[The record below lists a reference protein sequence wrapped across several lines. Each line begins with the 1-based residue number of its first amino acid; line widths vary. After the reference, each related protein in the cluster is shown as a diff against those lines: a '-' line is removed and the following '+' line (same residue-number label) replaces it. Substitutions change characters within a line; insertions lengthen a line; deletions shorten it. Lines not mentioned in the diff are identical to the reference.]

1 MVLQGNMFT
10 LETLIMI
17 MKRCAFCL
25 FFGIIVQWFTDSM
38 IMAQTMEIPVKN
50 QFSLFAKILT
60 YDRNFTHRSGKQIV
74 LGIIYQRTFRSSS
87 AAKDEIISLIEISEG
102 NVLGE
107 IPLRYELIDVSS
119 TIDLLESI
127 GRLKINILYV
137 TPLRAFSLDRISKIT
152 QSKKILTL
160 TGVSQYAEE
169 GLAVSLG
176 IKNDRPQIVINLSSA
191 KAEGAD
197 FSSNFLKLT
206 RVIQ

>member
-1 MVLQGNMFT
+1 M
-10 LETLIMI
+10 MI
-17 MKRCAFCL
+17 MKRCAFSL
-25 FFGIIVQWFTDSM
+25 IFGIIVQWFAAGM

-60 YDRNFTHRSGKQIV
+60 YDRNFTNRSNKQIV

-87 AAKDEIISLIEISEG
+87 AAKDEIISILEVPEG

-107 IPLRYELIDVSS
+107 IPLRYELIDVS
-119 TIDLLESI
+119 TVIDLRESI
-127 GRLKINILYV
+127 DRLNINIIYV
-137 TPLRAFSLDRISKIT
+137 TPLRAFSLDRISEIT

-169 GLAVSLG
+169 GLAVSIG
-176 IKNDRPQIVINLSSA
+176 IKNDRPQIIINLSSA

>member
-1 MVLQGNMFT
+1 
-10 LETLIMI
+10 MI
-17 MKRCAFCL
+17 MKRCAFIL
-25 FFGIIVQWFTDSM
+25 IFGIIVQWFAANM

-60 YDRNFTHRSGKQIV
+60 YDRNFKNRSSKQIV

-87 AAKDEIISLIEISEG
+87 AAKDEIISILEAPEG

-107 IPLRYELIDVSS
+107 IPLRYELIDVS
-119 TIDLLESI
+119 TVIDLRESI
-127 GRLKINILYV
+127 DRLNINIIYV
-137 TPLRAFSLDRISKIT
+137 TPLRAFSLDRISEIT

-169 GLAVSLG
+169 GLAVSIG
-176 IKNDRPQIVINLSSA
+176 IKNDRPQIIINLSSA